1 MAKGTHRATAH
12 HSAVA
17 GVQALSITSDRVFP
31 RHDHDQF
38 GFGVMTHGGHRSW
51 SAIGTVEAVAGD
63 VLMVNPGE
71 IHDGAPLGDG
81 PRSWRMLFVE
91 PAMVARTAAD
101 EIAGTPE
108 IALPA
113 VRDRPLAARIVRLLG
128 LVTGATPDGLALE
141 ETMTA
146 CVMRV
151 LRRHRTPT
159 PAADRAVPTIAP
171 ARDRLDDAPELP
183 TSLAELAALTGLSR
197 YQFLRAFSRQVG
209 TTPYA
214 YLMQRRVGHARRL
227 LATGVPPSEAAAA
240 TGFADQSHLTRA
252 FVRQY
257 GVTPGAFRTA
267 ARP

>member
-1 MAKGTHRATAH
+1 
-12 HSAVA
+12 
-17 GVQALSITSDRVFP
+17 
-31 RHDHDQF
+31 
-38 GFGVMTHGGHRSW
+38 
-51 SAIGTVEAVAGD
+51 
-63 VLMVNPGE
+63 
-71 IHDGAPLGDG
+71 
-81 PRSWRMLFVE
+81 
-91 PAMVARTAAD
+91 
-101 EIAGTPE
+101 
-108 IALPA
+108 
-113 VRDRPLAARIVRLLG
+113 
-128 LVTGATPDGLALE
+128 
-141 ETMTA
+141 MTA

-171 ARDRLDDAPELP
+171 ARDRRDDAPELP

-197 YQFLRAFSRQVG
+197 YQFLRAVSRQVG

-214 YLMQRRVGHARRL
+214 YLMQRRVWHARRL

>member
-1 MAKGTHRATAH
+1 MAERTHRATAH
-12 HSAVA
+12 RSAVA
-17 GVQALSITSDRVFP
+17 GIQALSITSDRAFP

-113 VRDRPLAARIVRLLG
+113 VRDRPLAEAIDELRGYHAGFILLTDGALGAR
-128 LVTGATPDGLALE
+128 
-141 ETMTA
+141 
-146 CVMRV
+146 RV
-151 LRRHRTPT
+151 SGVYNLNDP
-159 PAADRAVPTIAP
+159 V
-171 ARDRLDDAPELP
+171 
-183 TSLAELAALTGLSR
+183 AALSAMAGA
-197 YQFLRAFSRQVG
+197 QGAV
-209 TTPYA
+209 
-214 YLMQRRVGHARRL
+214 VRRL
-227 LATGVPPSEAAAA
+227 SPWVLLVSAE
-240 TGFADQSHLTRA
+240 
-252 FVRQY
+252 
-257 GVTPGAFRTA
+257 
-267 ARP
+267 